1 MSKDLKDVLDNIESS
16 EKQTA
21 ILQSKVDK
29 LTAVVGR
36 QKKIVSEQEAII
48 EEQKAKISKMSDV
61 PEDILELKELI
72 VVQRQQLNEKEL
84 ELEYSKAEVAQAQ
97 KELELVK
104 KQIVPSQKK
113 LEESYE
119 NIGNLRAELAEKNSE
134 IILKNEEMKALQN
147 KIQELEAF
155 TDKFKE
161 EQVKLIS
168 EMEEKH
174 RKETQEL
181 KTEVGKLDSI
191 LLDSKL
197 VTTEKDSEAKDA
209 VSRMERMKQNY
220 EDLISKV
227 GELSDK
233 NREANE
239 EIERLN
245 TNIEETYE
253 FQKANVEKIHFYDKL
268 KPLMEK
274 ETLFKTFLI
283 VENVGGITLEDQIF
297 KVLALGSPY
306 VKAIGMARAPLT
318 AAMVGKTVGQ
328 RILEGELPVYYG
340 RFGDSFEEIFV
351 ETGQLKTK
359 FGNRSEDLPAGA
371 IGLYTYFQR
380 LVQGLKQLMCGARKF
395 ALSYITRDDI
405 AALTPEAARI
415 SGIKYIMDLDKEDA
429 NKILEEK
436 NSKST

>member
-1 MSKDLKDVLDNIESS
+1 MSKDLRDVLDNIESS

-29 LTAVVGR
+29 LTALVGR

-48 EEQKAKISKMSDV
+48 EEQKAKISKMSDI

-72 VVQRQQLNEKEL
+72 GVQRQQLNEKEL

-134 IILKNEEMKALQN
+134 IILKKEEIKALQI
-147 KIQELEAF
+147 KVQELEAF

-181 KTEVGKLDSI
+181 KTEVGKLDSF

-220 EDLISKV
+220 EDLINKV

-245 TNIEETYE
+245 SKIEEINE

-283 VENVGGITLEDQIF
+283 VEKIGGITLEDLQ
-297 KVLALGSPY
+297 KALATPIVT
-306 VKAIGMARAPLT
+306 VKKH
-318 AAMVGKTVGQ
+318 V
-328 RILEGELPVYYG
+328 
-340 RFGDSFEEIFV
+340 
-351 ETGQLKTK
+351 
-359 FGNRSEDLPAGA
+359 
-371 IGLYTYFQR
+371 
-380 LVQGLKQLMCGARKF
+380 KQLEDVDLIKVNEQGK
-395 ALSYITRDDI
+395 
-405 AALTPEAARI
+405 I
-415 SGIKYIMDLDKEDA
+415 SVK
-429 NKILEEK
+429 KIEE
-436 NSKST
+436 T

>member
-1 MSKDLKDVLDNIESS
+1 MSKDLRDVLDNIESS

-21 ILQSKVDK
+21 ILKSKVDK
-29 LTAVVGR
+29 LTALVGR

-48 EEQKAKISKMSDV
+48 EEQQAKISKMSDI

-72 VVQRQQLNEKEL
+72 GVQRQQLNEKEL

-134 IILKNEEMKALQN
+134 LILKKEEMKGLQN

-161 EQVKLIS
+161 EQVRLIS
-168 EMEEKH
+168 EMEEKY

-181 KTEVGKLDSI
+181 KVEIGKLDSI

-220 EDLISKV
+220 EELIGKV

-233 NREANE
+233 NREAND

-245 TNIEETYE
+245 AKIKEIQD
-253 FQKANVEKIHFYDKL
+253 FQKDNVEKIHYYEKL
-268 KPLMEK
+268 QPLMEK
-274 ETLFKTFLI
+274 EPLFKVFLI
-283 VENVGGITLEDQIF
+283 AEEVGGITLEDLH
-297 KVLALGSPY
+297 KALASPIVV
-306 VKAIGMARAPLT
+306 VKKH
-318 AAMVGKTVGQ
+318 VKQ
-328 RILEGELPVYYG
+328 LE
-340 RFGDSFEEIFV
+340 
-351 ETGQLKTK
+351 
-359 FGNRSEDLPAGA
+359 N
-371 IGLYTYFQR
+371 IGLLETNE
-380 LVQGLKQLMCGARKF
+380 QGKIVVKQ
-395 ALSYITRDDI
+395 I
-405 AALTPEAARI
+405 E
-415 SGIKYIMDLDKEDA
+415 
-429 NKILEEK
+429 KI
-436 NSKST
+436 

>member
-29 LTAVVGR
+29 LTALVGR

-48 EEQKAKISKMSDV
+48 EEQKAKISKMSDI

-72 VVQRQQLNEKEL
+72 GVQRQQLNEIEL

-134 IILKNEEMKALQN
+134 IILKNEELKALQN

-161 EQVKLIS
+161 EQVRLIS
-168 EMEEKH
+168 EMEGKH

-245 TNIEETYE
+245 SKIEEIYE

-283 VENVGGITLEDQIF
+283 VENVGGITLEDLQ
-297 KVLALGSPY
+297 KALATPIVT
-306 VKAIGMARAPLT
+306 VKRH
-318 AAMVGKTVGQ
+318 V
-328 RILEGELPVYYG
+328 
-340 RFGDSFEEIFV
+340 
-351 ETGQLKTK
+351 
-359 FGNRSEDLPAGA
+359 
-371 IGLYTYFQR
+371 
-380 LVQGLKQLMCGARKF
+380 KQLEDVDLVEVNEQGK
-395 ALSYITRDDI
+395 
-405 AALTPEAARI
+405 I
-415 SGIKYIMDLDKEDA
+415 SVKQI
-429 NKILEEK
+429 EE
-436 NSKST
+436 T

>member
-1 MSKDLKDVLDNIESS
+1 MSKDLRDVLDNIESN
-16 EKQTA
+16 EQKIA

-29 LTAVVGR
+29 LTALVER
-36 QKKIVSEQEAII
+36 QKKIVSEQETII
-48 EEQKAKISKMSDV
+48 EEQKAKISKMSDI

-72 VVQRQQLNEKEL
+72 GVQRQQLNEKEL

-104 KQIVPSQKK
+104 KQIFPSQKK

-134 IILKNEEMKALQN
+134 LILKKEEMKGLQN

-161 EQVKLIS
+161 EQVRLIS

-181 KTEVGKLDSI
+181 KAEIGKLDSI

-197 VTTEKDSEAKDA
+197 VTTEKDYEAKDA

-220 EDLISKV
+220 EELIGKV

-233 NREANE
+233 NREAND

-245 TNIEETYE
+245 AKIKEIQD
-253 FQKANVEKIHFYDKL
+253 FQKDNVEKIHYYEKL
-268 KPLMEK
+268 QPLMEK
-274 ETLFKTFLI
+274 EPLFRAFLI
-283 VENVGGITLEDQIF
+283 AEEVGGITLEDLH
-297 KVLALGSPY
+297 KALASPIVV
-306 VKAIGMARAPLT
+306 VKKH
-318 AAMVGKTVGQ
+318 VKQ
-328 RILEGELPVYYG
+328 LE
-340 RFGDSFEEIFV
+340 D
-351 ETGQLKTK
+351 
-359 FGNRSEDLPAGA
+359 
-371 IGLYTYFQR
+371 IGLLETNE
-380 LVQGLKQLMCGARKF
+380 QGKIIVKQ
-395 ALSYITRDDI
+395 I
-405 AALTPEAARI
+405 
-415 SGIKYIMDLDKEDA
+415 
-429 NKILEEK
+429 EER
-436 NSKST
+436 